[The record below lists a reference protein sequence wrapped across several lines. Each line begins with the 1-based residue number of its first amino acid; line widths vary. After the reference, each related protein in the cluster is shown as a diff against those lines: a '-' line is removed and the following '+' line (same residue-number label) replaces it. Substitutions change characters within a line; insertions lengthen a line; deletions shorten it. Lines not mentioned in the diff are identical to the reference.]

1 MKFLFDLGGV
11 FFDWD
16 PKYFY
21 KSIFPSE
28 KEMEFFLKYICNQEW
43 NIQQDA
49 GRSFKD
55 GEKELI
61 VQFPKYTKEI
71 QMYYPNHHKMIKG
84 TFQNSIDQLLELKF
98 HNYLCYVLSNWSAET
113 FIGVKDDYSFLNKFD
128 GLLIS
133 GENKLVKP
141 DKAIYKLAISRF
153 DLIPDK
159 TVFIDDKIEN
169 IEAAKE
175 LNFKT
180 IHIIDPKNIKE
191 QINDFI

>member
-113 FIGVKDDYSFLNKFD
+113 FIEVKNDYSFLNKFD

-133 GENKLVKP
+133 GEDKLVKP

-191 QINDFI
+191 QINNFI

>member
-11 FFDWD
+11 FFDWN

-28 KEMEFFLKYICNQEW
+28 KEMEFFLKNICNQEW
-43 NIQQDA
+43 NIKQDA
-49 GRSFKD
+49 GRSIKD

-191 QINDFI
+191 QINNFI

>member
-49 GRSFKD
+49 GRSIKD

-191 QINDFI
+191 QINNFI

>member
-113 FIGVKDDYSFLNKFD
+113 FIEVKNDYSFLNKFD

-191 QINDFI
+191 QINNFI